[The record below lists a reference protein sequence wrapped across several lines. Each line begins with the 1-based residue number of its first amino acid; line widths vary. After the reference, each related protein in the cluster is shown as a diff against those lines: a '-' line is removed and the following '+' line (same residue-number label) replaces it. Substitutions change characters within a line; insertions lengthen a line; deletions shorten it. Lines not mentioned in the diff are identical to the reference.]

1 MDVLRTSER
10 LRATLAESD
19 AAKLLALKKGA
30 PLLEI
35 NRVALT
41 CHNAPVEL
49 RRSLVD
55 TSEHEYFSD
64 LGKAER

>member
-1 MDVLRTSER
+1 
-10 LRATLAESD
+10 
-19 AAKLLALKKGA
+19 LLGVKKGA

-41 CHNAPVEL
+41 YHSAPVEL